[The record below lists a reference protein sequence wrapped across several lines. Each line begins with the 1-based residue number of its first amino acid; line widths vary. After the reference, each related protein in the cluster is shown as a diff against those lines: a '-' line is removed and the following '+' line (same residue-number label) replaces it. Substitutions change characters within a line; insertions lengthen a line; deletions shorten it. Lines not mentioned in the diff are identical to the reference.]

1 MRLTILFCFLQKQ
14 ASEIEQLDHKIS
26 EKPSLV
32 VESLKEEAGAGWPSL
47 GRLLFDLFKFAIE
60 AMGSMFLNL
69 MPQSLIPGRAK
80 QGLSPLK
87 DNLVMP
93 EDRAEP
99 PPLAQKQVSPS
110 PMSET
115 HHTSN
120 LSNDT
125 PLRPQKSNKPPKYKD
140 PSLSGK
146 HRSSKRQDYAEFYGS
161 GESPQLSSKGPKER
175 VRHRHR
181 DKSGE
186 VYGAVGTEPKPVDM
200 KSAEYSNSK
209 FDQYTFRSKYGADN
223 TYQY

>member
-1 MRLTILFCFLQKQ
+1 MRPTILVSFLQKQ
-14 ASEIEQLDHKIS
+14 ASETEQRDHKIS
-26 EKPSLV
+26 EKATLV
-32 VESLKEEAGAGWPSL
+32 VESLKEEPGAGWPSL
-47 GRLLFDLFKFAIE
+47 GRLLSDLLKFSVEAI
-60 AMGSMFLNL
+60 GNMFLNL
-69 MPQSLIPGRAK
+69 MPQSLIPGSK
-80 QGLSPLK
+80 HGLTPLK
-87 DNLVMP
+87 DNLVMT

-120 LSNDT
+120 VSNDT

-161 GESPQLSSKGPKER
+161 GEGPQLSSKGPKER

-181 DKSGE
+181 DKGSE
-186 VYGAVGTEPKPVDM
+186 VYGAAGTEPKPVDM
-200 KSAEYSNSK
+200 KSAEYSDSK
-209 FDQYTFRSKYGADN
+209 FDQYTFRSKYGADK